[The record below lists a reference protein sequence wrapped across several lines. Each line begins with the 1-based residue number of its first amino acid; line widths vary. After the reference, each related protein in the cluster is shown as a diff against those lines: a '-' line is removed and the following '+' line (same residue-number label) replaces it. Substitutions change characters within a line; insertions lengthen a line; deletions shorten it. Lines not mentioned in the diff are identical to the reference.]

1 MTISGKSVK
10 SKFGLSDAAELQ
22 IFDETDTAV
31 EEDILLELMEANPD
45 LCLTVC
51 DSFLGE
57 GWDSDMASLLLL
69 LYLLSSTAGRKRTK
83 ISRSDAVDKM
93 VHLHKSCCS
102 IDEHLR
108 GRKGQ
113 QPYILAAGRTRNRI
127 DTFYIVIDKRLIPFQ
142 ATSSLGSFDELFKSH
157 YVFNLSYEESLVQ
170 LYTFVQ
176 TTVYNIDINITDE
189 SPRIRELRAKLL
201 K

>member
-1 MTISGKSVK
+1 MAENNLCLEGEPTLFQKVK

-93 VHLHKSCCS
+93 VHSTSH
-102 IDEHLR
+102 
-108 GRKGQ
+108 
-113 QPYILAAGRTRNRI
+113 AAASMSTCGEERVN
-127 DTFYIVIDKRLIPFQ
+127 
-142 ATSSLGSFDELFKSH
+142 
-157 YVFNLSYEESLVQ
+157 NL
-170 LYTFVQ
+170 
-176 TTVYNIDINITDE
+176 YNIDINITDE